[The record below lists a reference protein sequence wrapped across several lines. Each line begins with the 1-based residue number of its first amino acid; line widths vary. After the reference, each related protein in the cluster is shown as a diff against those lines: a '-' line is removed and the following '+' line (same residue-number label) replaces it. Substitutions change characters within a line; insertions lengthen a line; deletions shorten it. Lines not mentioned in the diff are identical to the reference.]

1 MSEILIYHI
10 EENPGKFDYYSQE
23 ILKNARV
30 QFCQGKIG
38 EQFIYETLQECD
50 YLFVH
55 KFEND
60 IRGFATIYYYSDN
73 ANKTYL
79 YINLICNSIFHS
91 MKTRATKDLRR
102 IGGKAIIE
110 RVMQL
115 AQQLGCDYV
124 KLSAIDAVIPYYYK
138 LGFRFLSA
146 PLNSEIES
154 KAAGLVRGLR
164 VAQQQ
169 DYTPE
174 IENKM
179 KQIITRYY
187 PGYLSEGTQ
196 GMLGKVSG
204 SRIATM
210 QDDGIPMVYDLR
222 ATRTG
227 GKKRKTRRNVSNK
240 RKKTIR
246 RKSRKNKKTNRR
258 RK

>member
-1 MSEILIYHI
+1 ML
-10 EENPGKFDYYSQE
+10 P
-23 ILKNARV
+23 
-30 QFCQGKIG
+30 
-38 EQFIYETLQECD
+38 
-50 YLFVH
+50 
-55 KFEND
+55 
-60 IRGFATIYYYSDN
+60 
-73 ANKTYL
+73 
-79 YINLICNSIFHS
+79 
-91 MKTRATKDLRR
+91 
-102 IGGKAIIE
+102 
-110 RVMQL
+110 
-115 AQQLGCDYV
+115 
-124 KLSAIDAVIPYYYK
+124 
-138 LGFRFLSA
+138 
-146 PLNSEIES
+146 
-154 KAAGLVRGLR
+154 
-164 VAQQQ
+164 QQQ

-210 QDDGIPMVYDLR
+210 QDDGIPMVYDLH